1 MKKYNVTVNGVV
13 YEVEVEEVGVVSAP
27 VATTVAAPAPASAP
41 VAAPKVAPA
50 PAAKPAASGAVSVK
64 APMPG
69 NSLKINVKAGDAVKK
84 GDVLCILEAMK
95 MENEICAP
103 SDGTVAGVNVAQGAT
118 VQTDDVILSLN

>member
-13 YEVEVEEVGVVSAP
+13 YEVEVEEVGAVASAP
-27 VATTVAAPAPASAP
+27 VSAP
-41 VAAPKVAPA
+41 VAAPVVAPAAPKAAPA
-50 PAAKPAASGAVSVK
+50 PAAKPVATGAVTVK

-69 NSLKINVKAGDAVKK
+69 NILKVNVKAGDAVKK

-103 SDGTVAGVNVAQGAT
+103 ADGTVAGVNVSQGAT